1 MDREQCLLNIR
12 EILKEN
18 CDAEAVNKLE
28 SDKNLYSLE
37 INSIAAVKIVVALED
52 RFDITFENDRL
63 DISTFECLNNL
74 ADYILNKIKENE

>member
-1 MDREQCLLNIR
+1 MDKSQCLSIIR

-18 CDAEAVNKLE
+18 CDPEAVDKLTAE
-28 SDKNLYSLE
+28 EDLSPLG

-52 RFDITFENDRL
+52 RFDMTFENNKL

-74 ADYILNKIKENE
+74 ADYILSKAE